1 LEIISHEVEKLW
13 DPTGILEGDRYEFII
28 DIEVPEDDEL
38 YSENGLYVKL
48 IFAVDQNGER
58 IAQYQIF
65 ERGTNIYLDFELEEE
80 ELKMI
85 SEYCSKH
92 IEQ

>member
-1 LEIISHEVEKLW
+1 MEIISHEVEKLW